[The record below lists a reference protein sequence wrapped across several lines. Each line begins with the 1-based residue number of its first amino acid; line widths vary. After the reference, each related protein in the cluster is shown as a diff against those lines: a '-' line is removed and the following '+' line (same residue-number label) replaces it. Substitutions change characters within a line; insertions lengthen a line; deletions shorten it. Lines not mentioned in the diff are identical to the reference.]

1 MIDKRKENGKNLV
14 DFELVAQRTTRTAM
28 TLIKGGIEKN
38 KALEYAMKMTAER
51 HVLIDGVL
59 VNNSTFPMADAKK
72 LTERSQFVAKEF
84 EKVWEDHFNKEKLSV
99 PGKDVPSES
108 RFDAPFGKKG
118 DLKYYKEDLVIRPYM
133 SGLYYLTD
141 KNSGLPVM
149 TPDGDYVIISQMD
162 FVDPEGSVQS
172 AIQNKEDIMETIM
185 KQNKNAKIL
194 QLSESLKINKMVN
207 NK

>member
-1 MIDKRKENGKNLV
+1 
-14 DFELVAQRTTRTAM
+14 M
-28 TLIKGGIEKN
+28 TEGWFDEGSI
-38 KALEYAMKMTAER
+38 
-51 HVLIDGVL
+51 
-59 VNNSTFPMADAKK
+59 P
-72 LTERSQFVAKEF
+72 FV
-84 EKVWEDHFNKEKLSV
+84 
-99 PGKDVPSES
+99 KD
-108 RFDAPFGKKG
+108 KKG

-185 KQNKNAKIL
+185 KQNKNNKIL